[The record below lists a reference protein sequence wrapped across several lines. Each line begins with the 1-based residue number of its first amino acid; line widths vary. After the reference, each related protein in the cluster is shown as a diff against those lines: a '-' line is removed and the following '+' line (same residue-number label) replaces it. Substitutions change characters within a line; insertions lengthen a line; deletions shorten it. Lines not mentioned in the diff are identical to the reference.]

1 LAVFATLFAVS
12 AQAGISSSA
21 SYRITAEILD
31 SGGLS
36 GSSASYRLL
45 GKARDHKIGIP
56 LSASFIIGEGFLK
69 SAYFARII
77 FAPIVTGITPASG
90 VNTGLVNVID
100 LAGANFQPGVSVKLS
115 RSGQPDVKGANVF
128 VASSRKIT
136 CTFDLTG
143 AVGGLWDVV
152 VTNEDGL
159 SGTLSFAFKIESPNL
174 EIVKP
179 VESEK
184 NPFNPSTGPTALK
197 YSLSKDA
204 DVTIY
209 IFNIRGE
216 RIWEYRAAAGS
227 QGGKIGE
234 NEVPWDGITTFRD
247 YASSG
252 VYIVHVTAM
261 VDGGLK
267 TLSKTK
273 IALIK

>member
-1 LAVFATLFAVS
+1 MAVFATLFAVS

-36 GSSASYRLL
+36 GSSVSYRLL

-77 FAPIVTGITPASG
+77 FAPIVTGIDPSNAE
-90 VNTGLVNVID
+90 NTQSVSV
-100 LAGANFQPGVSVKLS
+100 AVSGANFTSGAVIKLS
-115 RSGQPDVKGANVF
+115 KVGEIDILAENVA
-128 VASSRKIT
+128 VESAGKIT
-136 CTFDLTG
+136 GRFNLTG
-143 AVGGLWDVV
+143 KAVGFWDVV

-159 SGTLSFAFKIESPNL
+159 SGTLPSAFKIESPNL

-204 DVTIY
+204 DITIY

-252 VYIVHVTAM
+252 VYIVRVTAM